1 MNWGPRSETI
11 SSGRP
16 KFLKTW
22 LNIHSPV
29 SKAVGSPLRGI
40 NLHAFEKQ
48 STVTR
53 TQVLPSELGR
63 STTKSIPYL
72 DQGHRG
78 TGSGTSLPTGRCQG
92 VFDMAQTKQL
102 RTYQMT
108 SRVILGH
115 QNRTWR
121 SERVCVLPRCP
132 EPGIL
137 CTEPQKGLTL
147 WCRDIGFPFW
157 ASQRSWFGESG
168 DTDVLR
174 DVPLDGTDDEG
185 WRDDGFC
192 YEWDSREYRRDK
204 ASALQLRF
212 PGR

>member
-72 DQGHRG
+72 GPGPSWDWQWHEFAYWEV
-78 TGSGTSLPTGRCQG
+78 SGRLRHGK
-92 VFDMAQTKQL
+92 TKQL
-102 RTYQMT
+102 RTYRMT

-121 SERVCVLPRCP
+121 SERVCVLPGCS

-157 ASQRSWFGESG
+157 ASQQSWFGESG

-185 WRDDGFC
+185 WRDDGF
-192 YEWDSREYRRDK
+192 W
-204 ASALQLRF
+204 LRVRF
-212 PGR
+212 